1 MSVRSGRRDGTASAD
16 ACVVVDIVGACLLL
30 LDDDVVVVFLIQL
43 LLFRFKRVFFWHQYI
58 FSIIHPF
65 TYLFCLI
72 QYGDFF
78 FRWQRVLIRKWLMKF
93 FQLLSFVEP
102 TTLIP
107 PYRPF
112 STRVLLPSIV
122 FQNPAA
128 RCLNYFPI
136 SRQSCTR
143 TRHYTYITLFV

>member
-43 LLFRFKRVFFWHQYI
+43 LLFRFKRFFFWHQYI

-72 QYGDFF
+72 QHGDFF
-78 FRWQRVLIRKWLMKF
+78 FPLAACAYSEMADEVL
-93 FQLLSFVEP
+93 S
-102 TTLIP
+102 
-107 PYRPF
+107 
-112 STRVLLPSIV
+112 
-122 FQNPAA
+122 AA
-128 RCLNYFPI
+128 LVR
-136 SRQSCTR
+136 
-143 TRHYTYITLFV
+143 

>member
-43 LLFRFKRVFFWHQYI
+43 LLFRFKRFFFGI
-58 FSIIHPF
+58 SISSLSFIHLPTSF
-65 TYLFCLI
+65 VSSNTAT
-72 QYGDFF
+72 FF